1 MGPAQ
6 SSENNRFPSGT
17 SSLKDLILSQAP
29 TLIGIGA
36 LLGVILLWAFLSEFE
51 MAGPDGVF
59 GEEGWGRSVKG
70 EL

>member
-6 SSENNRFPSGT
+6 SSENNRFPSGI

-36 LLGVILLWAFLSEFE
+36 LLGVILPWVFQSEFE
-51 MAGPDGVF
+51 LAGCDGVF
-59 GEEGWGRSVKG
+59 GEERWGRSVKG